1 MDKFLLEQILKKLKK
16 KGAQEAEIIFS
27 HSANKSSS
35 CRLGKIEKTEESEI
49 KEIGIRVIKDKKQAI
64 ISSTNIESDNI
75 SKLIERVIE
84 MVKVVPKDEFCGL
97 AHKDLITLPSEKEI
111 NSLNLNDSYEL
122 QYKRNK

>member
-1 MDKFLLEQILKKLKK
+1 MDKLLLEQILKKLKK
-16 KGAQEAEIIFS
+16 KGAHEADIIFS

-64 ISSTNIESDNI
+64 ISSTNIEPENI
-75 SKLIERVIE
+75 SKLVERVIE

-97 AHKDLITLPSEKEI
+97 YHKDLDKIISERN
-111 NSLNLNDSYEL
+111 NSLNLMIVKNL
-122 QYKRNK
+122 YKTDQ

>member
-1 MDKFLLEQILKKLKK
+1 MDKLLLEQILKKLKK
-16 KGAQEAEIIFS
+16 KGAHEADIIFS

-64 ISSTNIESDNI
+64 ISSTNIEPDNI
-75 SKLIERVIE
+75 SKLVERVIE

-97 AHKDLITLPSEKEI
+97 AHKGLIKIPSKKEI
-111 NSLNLNDSYEL
+111 NSLNLYDSYEPSI
-122 QYKRNK
+122 K